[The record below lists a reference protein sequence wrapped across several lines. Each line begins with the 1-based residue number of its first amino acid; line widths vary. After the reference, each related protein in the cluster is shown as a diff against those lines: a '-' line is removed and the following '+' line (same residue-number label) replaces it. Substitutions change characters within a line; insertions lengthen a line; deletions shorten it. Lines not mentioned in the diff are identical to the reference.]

1 MSKETIL
8 KTVNK
13 CIENTQTKKTGKTG
27 KKRTKKAKKTKKT
40 KAKKPFNWK
49 AIQKLV
55 DSPKTPEAPKKAWK
69 EALKYHNQGLTDN
82 EVRKKMG
89 WNK

>member
-1 MSKETIL
+1 MSKETIIR
-8 KTVNK
+8 TVDK
-13 CIENTQTKKTGKTG
+13 IIENTQNKKTVKT
-27 KKRTKKAKKTKKT
+27 RTKKPEKTKKT
-40 KAKKPFNWK
+40 KGKRPFNWI

-69 EALKYHNQGLTDN
+69 KALKYHNQGLTDN

-89 WNK
+89 WKKKQS